1 MNYHLKYVID
11 EQGLDDAVGLE
22 VVTIKNQQNTGDRQ
36 LVSVREFKMTS
47 HEGNNYTFEADVEF
61 DEAGQFRTA
70 VRMFPR
76 TCLTVRTSAT

>member
-1 MNYHLKYVID
+1 M
-11 EQGLDDAVGLE
+11 
-22 VVTIKNQQNTGDRQ
+22 TIKNQQNTGDRQ

-70 VRMFPR
+70 VRMFPKNKNLPHR
-76 TCLTVRTSAT
+76 QDFCYVKWVD